1 MMTAEFQPTL
11 YFKKNC
17 PYCFK
22 VRLFLLEAGI
32 LGKVSIVEFEPGTEQ
47 EQAIR
52 ATLAT
57 AFDKVTFPAA
67 QTAPGVFQKDSDGL
81 IDHFAQ
87 LHDVALENLSVL
99 KAYVEG
105 PLTSLGNLFSEN
117 RDLKAA
123 AAQS

>member
-1 MMTAEFQPTL
+1 MTSEFMPRFF
-11 YFKKNC
+11 FKKNC

-32 LGKVSIVEFEPGTEQ
+32 LDNVSTIEFAPGTVE
-47 EQAIR
+47 EETTR
-52 ATLAT
+52 ATLSQ

-67 QTAPGVFQKDSDGL
+67 ETSPGVFQKDSDGL
-81 IDHFAQ
+81 IAHFA
-87 LHDVALENLSVL
+87 DMYKTSIEDLSVL

-105 PLTSLGNLFSEN
+105 PLTSLGNLFREN

-123 AAQS
+123 ANA